1 MKVKGDVDILMR
13 KHLERMTRD
22 FYSEIRFAPPRK
34 WRFDWA
40 VFSFVFDEKSKLRT
54 PVRLAI
60 EIEGGAW
67 TRGRH
72 TRAAGFIRD
81 MEKYNKAACLGW
93 SILRFT
99 PDQIRRGE
107 DIPVIREWL
116 NNRA

>member
-1 MKVKGDVDILMR
+1 MKVKGDVDILMQ
-13 KHLERMTRD
+13 KHLMKE
-22 FYSEIRFAPPRK
+22 SGLEPVQEIRFWPLRK

-40 VFSFVFDEKSKLRT
+40 IFCPECDW
-54 PVRLAI
+54 RLAI
-60 EIEGGAW
+60 EIEGGIW

-72 TRAAGFIRD
+72 TRGAGFVKD

-99 PDQIRRGE
+99 PEQIRKGD

-116 NNRA
+116 EARHRA